1 MFKLLKACLKSLL
14 VFAAITICSVFLS
27 SVVLAQ
33 DDPNAQ
39 YILIQS
45 GELAGQ
51 VREIEVPVE
60 VGVWKLQ
67 FNLQFTG
74 DVNWTIITPSNR
86 PLAQDMPN
94 LAISS
99 GKEGDTEK
107 RSTLL
112 WDPRPGKWKI
122 RLSGNGGFT
131 TSVTTQGELHVCCI
145 QFFGRAGVFSMD
157 RYQPVRGARQHAQI
171 HTSSY
176 NIDTIEFRLIDE
188 QGELIAPIKFR
199 QSDYSIPYNFTLL
212 LDTPDRPFR
221 VAARGRD
228 TSGKSFQ
235 RVIGWLIRPQ
245 ASEAP
250 IAGAIAGSNPRTEG
264 AQAQEENQA
273 QGWAPQEWNQN
284 VVEGEYKV
292 IRAQILSWSD
302 EPLLSEKGNPIGIR
316 LKYSIR
322 FPVDGSYSP
331 FPSLYPDRASRGFTG
346 ALGMRVHKGFVEPEP
361 DGAQKSSQWLF
372 GGRGTFKAG
381 VAYNFSVDLL
391 PTYIFFNEQK
401 GSFCMQTKPYI
412 QSGGS
417 AGPAGH
423 PGLRERFEREVM
435 SDTKIRYRI
444 SISGIDLDGQ
454 PVLTERAYAPNSW
467 YQSYRR
473 EGAVDCQ

>member
-1 MFKLLKACLKSLL
+1 MFITLKAGLKSLL
-14 VFAAITICSVFLS
+14 VFAAVTVCSAFMS
-27 SVVLAQ
+27 STARAQ

-39 YILIQS
+39 YIMIRS
-45 GELAGQ
+45 GELASQ

-74 DVNWTIITPSNR
+74 DVNWAIITPSDR

-94 LAISS
+94 LAITNT
-99 GKEGDTEK
+99 KEGGMER
-107 RSTLL
+107 RSILL

-122 RLSGNGGFT
+122 RLSGSGGYT
-131 TSVTTQGELHVCCI
+131 TSVMTQGELHVCCI
-145 QFFGRAGVFSMD
+145 QFFGRAGVYSMD
-157 RYQPVRGARQHAQI
+157 RFQPVRGARQHAQI

-228 TSGKSFQ
+228 ASGKSFQ

-245 ASEAP
+245 ISDP
-250 IAGAIAGSNPRTEG
+250 STAGAGATPRTEG
-264 AQAQEENQA
+264 APAEGDNQA
-273 QGWAPQEWNQN
+273 QAWTPQEWNQS

-292 IRAQILSWSD
+292 IRAQIVTWSD

-331 FPSLYPDRASRGFTG
+331 FPSLYPERASRGFTG
-346 ALGMRVHKGFVEPEP
+346 ALGMRVHKGSVEPEP
-361 DGAQKSSQWLF
+361 DGAQKSSQWIF

-381 VAYNFSVDLL
+381 VVYNFSVDLV
-391 PTYIFFNEQK
+391 PNYIFFNEQK
-401 GSFCMQTKPYI
+401 GAFCLQTKTYV
-412 QSGGS
+412 QSGGP
-417 AGPAGH
+417 GGH

-435 SDTKIRYRI
+435 SEIKNRYRL
-444 SISGIDLDGQ
+444 SISGVDLDGRQ
-454 PVLTERAYAPNSW
+454 SLLTERTYAPIAW
-467 YQSYRR
+467 HQSYRR